1 MKKLLLVAAVAALT
15 TSAHAGGCDEET
27 IRGVARGGS
36 VVVLESGGF
45 YKVEPDGISDTALWN
60 AGDDVLV
67 CGDKKMINKDNGDK
81 VHVTPAR

>member
-1 MKKLLLVAAVAALT
+1 MKKLLFAALAALT
-15 TSAHAGGCDEET
+15 TPAHAGGCDEET

-36 VVVLESGGF
+36 VVVLELGGF

-67 CGDKKMINKDNGDK
+67 CGDKKMINKDNA
-81 VHVTPAR
+81 TRCM